1 MGLLMVIPVMPLVV
15 SVPQTAELELEEV
28 VEEILH
34 AESKFATSPS
44 LSCQSIL
51 ITKTDVEKR
60 ATKLANAQP
69 TLKVP

>member
-34 AESKFATSPS
+34 AESKFATSPVS
-44 LSCQSIL
+44 
-51 ITKTDVEKR
+51 
-60 ATKLANAQP
+60 AAN
-69 TLKVP
+69 LY